1 MKELVRKMLAALAG
15 AAAIVAVPQAL
26 AQADT
31 GSLVGWSVLG
41 DVVAAAGAITLTNAY
56 AMPGDPDAPFNL
68 SGTSAA
74 DIAAVEAGVG
84 LAAFALDLS
93 DTEVGT
99 EGSLVS
105 QSFAAQAGDTVS
117 FSWQFSTLDTD
128 FEDHAFAVLNGEL
141 ITLATRSAPAAA
153 ERPFSIVLTQSG
165 TVTLAFGVVDTTD
178 FIGVSSLSVSELVLT
193 PVPEPGAAL
202 LLLSGLGLL
211 GVARRR
217 LSARWSS
224 DGPATGPEP
233 FRRRPSRGP
242 VGARQLRPLML
253 YSWAE
258 ALMTLQRGLRMAV
271 TIVVK
276 RGAVGRPLRLS
287 TNGLHARLPRL

>member
-41 DVVAAAGAITLTNAY
+41 DVVAAAGTITLTNAY

-202 LLLSGLGLL
+202 LLLSGLCLL

-217 LSARWSS
+217 LSAR
-224 DGPATGPEP
+224 
-233 FRRRPSRGP
+233 
-242 VGARQLRPLML
+242 
-253 YSWAE
+253 
-258 ALMTLQRGLRMAV
+258 
-271 TIVVK
+271 
-276 RGAVGRPLRLS
+276 
-287 TNGLHARLPRL
+287 